1 MQVGLIKH
9 LSTFLGFYQLIN
21 ITKFFLSFRKQKHTL
36 RNPCIQLPAIEKK
49 NICVGIFFLYSG
61 FWIISIFSPFEAPSP
76 SLVTSMNLS
85 SCQFFGQ
92 FLFTKNSSL
101 YFFLSLLSSN
111 ATCTEFLILYPIIQ
125 LELSIL
131 LHLSTNLYINKMI
144 VQTLKSKQCFHWSI

>member
-1 MQVGLIKH
+1 MYGHQSEIQTDAINQFMEFYTQNAMQVGLIKH

-49 NICVGIFFLYSG
+49 NICVGIFFLFSG

-85 SCQFFGQ
+85 SCQFFGHCFYLQ
-92 FLFTKNSSL
+92 KTRVYTFFFHCLVWMQLALNFLF
-101 YFFLSLLSSN
+101 F
-111 ATCTEFLILYPIIQ
+111 IQ
-125 LELSIL
+125 SY
-131 LHLSTNLYINKMI
+131 N
-144 VQTLKSKQCFHWSI
+144 

>member
-1 MQVGLIKH
+1 MLV
-9 LSTFLGFYQLIN
+9 FP
-21 ITKFFLSFRKQKHTL
+21 FFLKTKAYIKKSMYSVARYRK
-36 RNPCIQLPAIEKK
+36 KK
-49 NICVGIFFLYSG
+49 LCVGIFFLYSG

-101 YFFLSLLSSN
+101 YFFLSLLSLN
-111 ATCTEFLILYPIIQ
+111 ATCTEFIILYPIIQ

>member
-1 MQVGLIKH
+1 MLV
-9 LSTFLGFYQLIN
+9 FP
-21 ITKFFLSFRKQKHTL
+21 FFLKTKAYIKKSMYSVASYRKKKYMCGYLFSFFWVL
-36 RNPCIQLPAIEKK
+36 DYFNFFPFWGPLPLSCNFNESEQLPVFRA
-49 NICVGIFFLYSG
+49 L
-61 FWIISIFSPFEAPSP
+61 
-76 SLVTSMNLS
+76 
-85 SCQFFGQ
+85 

-101 YFFLSLLSSN
+101 YFFLSLLSLN

>member
-1 MQVGLIKH
+1 MYSVA
-9 LSTFLGFYQLIN
+9 SY
-21 ITKFFLSFRKQKHTL
+21 R
-36 RNPCIQLPAIEKK
+36 KK
-49 NICVGIFFLYSG
+49 NICVGIFFLFSG

-85 SCQFFGQ
+85 SCQFFGHCFYLQ
-92 FLFTKNSSL
+92 KTQV
-101 YFFLSLLSSN
+101 YTFFLSLLSLN